1 MNLFNK
7 PAVKVLLLVELIA
20 IGGYVTN
27 YISLNQLLLVLGV
40 VMLTFGIFVYKW
52 SQAKKEDNNDS

>member
-1 MNLFNK
+1 MDLFKK
-7 PAVKVLLLVELIA
+7 PAVKALLLVELVA

-27 YISLNQLLLVLGV
+27 YISLNQLLLVLGG

-52 SQAKKEDNNDS
+52 SQATKEDNNDS

>member
-1 MNLFNK
+1 MDLYKK
-7 PAVKVLLLVELIA
+7 PAVKALLLVELIA

-40 VMLTFGIFVYKW
+40 VMLTFGLLVYKW